1 MTHDRLILASA
12 SPQRKVLLEGLGL
25 SFDVMASTV
34 DETKFEECDPRKRAQ
49 LLARLKA
56 QDVASRHADA
66 WVIGCDT
73 LVVSPDGVLFE
84 KPADAKEAR
93 AMIRAQSGRTSVVH
107 SGLCVVSPSGK
118 HAEGVSS
125 SDVTFKELTAAGID
139 WWIRSSLWEDRSGS
153 FQIDGLGQFLIQEIR
168 GDWTSIV
175 GFPVFLFGQL
185 LEELKA
191 PFVF

>member
-1 MTHDRLILASA
+1 MTRLILASA
-12 SPQRKVLLEGLGL
+12 SPQRKTLLEGLGL
-25 SFDVMASTV
+25 KFKAVPSSV
-34 DETKFEECDPRKRAQ
+34 DEAACPEPDPVIRARV
-49 LLARLKA
+49 LAEMKA
-56 QDVASRHADA
+56 KDVWDKNKSA

-73 LVVSPDGVLFE
+73 LVVSPDGTLFE
-84 KPADAKEAR
+84 KPENADEAR
-93 AMIRAQSGRTSVVH
+93 HMIKTQSGRMSTVH
-107 SGLCVVSPSGK
+107 SGLSLLSPDGR

-125 SDVTFKELTAAGID
+125 SDVTFKRLTEREID
-139 WWIRSSLWEDRSGS
+139 WWVEKGKWEGRSGS
-153 FQIDGLGQFLIQEIR
+153 FQIDGLGQFLISEIR